1 MHESEI
7 VREEPAAIE
16 LRAYMRGMER
26 EYLQERTR
34 IEQIVARDATKAVA
48 IRKKLEKLRKYM
60 DKMLGDL

>member
-1 MHESEI
+1 
-7 VREEPAAIE
+7 
-16 LRAYMRGMER
+16 MRGTER

-34 IEQIVARDATKAVA
+34 IEQIVARDATKAVL